1 MLCSVMKFEKSWNS
15 WNSWKSSL
23 KGIHFGFHLSV
34 HLGVSFGI
42 HLVGPTF
49 FIYQKKQTLH
59 CYYFR
64 VWIKKHVLFASISH
78 VTNYYLKG
86 MSNIRQNLNSF
97 VYLNFPLWCTTVQ
110 MESFSLIQLNIQ
122 LSKSFDSLRFRSV

>member
-23 KGIHFGFHLSV
+23 KGVHFGFHLSV

-97 VYLNFPLWCTTVQ
+97 SVLKFSSLVYNCTNGIFFTHSTQHSIIKIV
-110 MESFSLIQLNIQ
+110 
-122 LSKSFDSLRFRSV
+122 R